1 MKNSTQRTSCVHNS
15 KKSDALSG
23 IMQLSM
29 AILFA
34 FSITTQAEAIEYPSA
49 KVQTAI
55 NQQSKIKIT
64 GTVVDQ
70 AGIPIIG
77 ANITVKNQT
86 GTGTI
91 TDIDGRFTLEIPA
104 NSTLSISYI
113 GYKNQEI
120 RVTSSKPLTINLQD
134 DAEVLDEVVVTA
146 LGIKREEKALGY
158 AVQKVSGDQLTT
170 IKSVD
175 VTSGLN
181 GKIAGLKVENSTEF
195 NEAPNLKLRG
205 ENPLIVIDGVP
216 YKNMSLRDIASDDIE
231 SIDVLKGA
239 TASALYGAR
248 GGSGA
253 VMITTKRGKE
263 EGLQVTVNS
272 STMFNAGYLKLPE
285 VQTSYSSGKNGI
297 YNDNSSYVWGAK
309 LDIGN
314 EAMQYNPYTQ
324 EREMTELTSRGKNNL
339 KNFQELSFI
348 TNNNVSVT
356 QKGKYGSIR
365 TSLTHVY
372 NKGQWP
378 NEKLNKITYTVS
390 GDMKYKK
397 FSSEAGITYNKRFY
411 PNMGGSAYHG
421 TGYIYNLL
429 VWSGSE
435 YDIRDYKNYWK
446 IKDEQSNWWDRGG
459 WYDNPYYIANELTS
473 SDNYDVVN
481 AFVNASY
488 DITSWLKLSLRSG
501 ADMYTEKSET
511 KAPVGSVTGKGEKKG
526 YYSVYQKR
534 GFSTNNDI
542 MLTAEHKFGDISVD
556 GFVGGNIYY
565 YQNDNLSSN
574 TAGGLIIPGY
584 YSLKASVDPAETSK
598 TYNSKQ
604 TNSIYGKIGLAYK
617 SAVFVEATGRNDW
630 SSTLPEETRS
640 YFYPAVS
647 GSVVLS
653 EFIKMPKVIDF
664 WKIRGS
670 WTTTKHDM
678 DVYAINDVYS
688 INTDVWD
695 NMSAAYSPTTIRNS
709 LLSPSQT
716 RSYELGTAIH
726 LFGNR
731 LRLDYTYYNTLK
743 FNNTRNA
750 GLSSVSGYSN
760 TQVNMDE
767 EQVRKGMELSI
778 SGDIIKNRELTW
790 SAMFNWSRD
799 RYYYHKID
807 PVYSTQKPWVAEGE
821 RWD

>member
-15 KKSDALSG
+15 KKSGSLSG

-120 RVTSSKPLTINLQD
+120 RVTSSKPLTIKLQD

-272 STMFNAGYLKLPE
+272 STMFNA
-285 VQTSYSSGKNGI
+285 V
-297 YNDNSSYVWGAK
+297 
-309 LDIGN
+309 
-314 EAMQYNPYTQ
+314 
-324 EREMTELTSRGKNNL
+324 
-339 KNFQELSFI
+339 
-348 TNNNVSVT
+348 
-356 QKGKYGSIR
+356 
-365 TSLTHVY
+365 
-372 NKGQWP
+372 
-378 NEKLNKITYTVS
+378 
-390 GDMKYKK
+390 
-397 FSSEAGITYNKRFY
+397 
-411 PNMGGSAYHG
+411 
-421 TGYIYNLL
+421 
-429 VWSGSE
+429 
-435 YDIRDYKNYWK
+435 
-446 IKDEQSNWWDRGG
+446 
-459 WYDNPYYIANELTS
+459 
-473 SDNYDVVN
+473 
-481 AFVNASY
+481 
-488 DITSWLKLSLRSG
+488 
-501 ADMYTEKSET
+501 
-511 KAPVGSVTGKGEKKG
+511 
-526 YYSVYQKR
+526 
-534 GFSTNNDI
+534 
-542 MLTAEHKFGDISVD
+542 
-556 GFVGGNIYY
+556 
-565 YQNDNLSSN
+565 
-574 TAGGLIIPGY
+574 
-584 YSLKASVDPAETSK
+584 
-598 TYNSKQ
+598 
-604 TNSIYGKIGLAYK
+604 
-617 SAVFVEATGRNDW
+617 
-630 SSTLPEETRS
+630 
-640 YFYPAVS
+640 
-647 GSVVLS
+647 
-653 EFIKMPKVIDF
+653 
-664 WKIRGS
+664 
-670 WTTTKHDM
+670 
-678 DVYAINDVYS
+678 
-688 INTDVWD
+688 
-695 NMSAAYSPTTIRNS
+695 
-709 LLSPSQT
+709 
-716 RSYELGTAIH
+716 
-726 LFGNR
+726 
-731 LRLDYTYYNTLK
+731 
-743 FNNTRNA
+743 
-750 GLSSVSGYSN
+750 
-760 TQVNMDE
+760 
-767 EQVRKGMELSI
+767 
-778 SGDIIKNRELTW
+778 
-790 SAMFNWSRD
+790 
-799 RYYYHKID
+799 
-807 PVYSTQKPWVAEGE
+807 
-821 RWD
+821 

>member
-15 KKSDALSG
+15 KKSGALSG

-91 TDIDGRFTLEIPA
+91 TDIDGRFTLEVPA

-120 RVTSSKPLTINLQD
+120 RVTSSKPLTIKLQD

-205 ENPLIVIDGVP
+205 ESPLIVIDGVP

-263 EGLQVTVNS
+263 EGLRVTVNS

-309 LDIGN
+309 LDVGN

-411 PNMGGSAYHG
+411 PNMGGSSYHG

-501 ADMYTEKSET
+501 ADMYTEKA
-511 KAPVGSVTGKGEKKG
+511 K
-526 YYSVYQKR
+526 
-534 GFSTNNDI
+534 
-542 MLTAEHKFGDISVD
+542 
-556 GFVGGNIYY
+556 
-565 YQNDNLSSN
+565 
-574 TAGGLIIPGY
+574 
-584 YSLKASVDPAETSK
+584 LK
-598 TYNSKQ
+598 
-604 TNSIYGKIGLAYK
+604 
-617 SAVFVEATGRNDW
+617 
-630 SSTLPEETRS
+630 
-640 YFYPAVS
+640 
-647 GSVVLS
+647 
-653 EFIKMPKVIDF
+653 
-664 WKIRGS
+664 
-670 WTTTKHDM
+670 
-678 DVYAINDVYS
+678 
-688 INTDVWD
+688 
-695 NMSAAYSPTTIRNS
+695 
-709 LLSPSQT
+709 
-716 RSYELGTAIH
+716 
-726 LFGNR
+726 
-731 LRLDYTYYNTLK
+731 LR
-743 FNNTRNA
+743 
-750 GLSSVSGYSN
+750 
-760 TQVNMDE
+760 
-767 EQVRKGMELSI
+767 
-778 SGDIIKNRELTW
+778 
-790 SAMFNWSRD
+790 
-799 RYYYHKID
+799 
-807 PVYSTQKPWVAEGE
+807 
-821 RWD
+821 

>member
-15 KKSDALSG
+15 KKSGALSG

-91 TDIDGRFTLEIPA
+91 TDIDGRFTLEVPA

-120 RVTSSKPLTINLQD
+120 RVTSSKPLTIKLQD

-688 INTDVWD
+688 ISTDVWD

-778 SGDIIKNRELTW
+778 SGDIIKNRELT
-790 SAMFNWSRD
+790 
-799 RYYYHKID
+799 
-807 PVYSTQKPWVAEGE
+807 
-821 RWD
+821 

>member
-1 MKNSTQRTSCVHNS
+1 
-15 KKSDALSG
+15 
-23 IMQLSM
+23 M

-91 TDIDGRFTLEIPA
+91 TDIDGRFTLEVPA

-120 RVTSSKPLTINLQD
+120 RITSSKPLTIKLQD

-309 LDIGN
+309 LDVGN

-324 EREMTELTSRGKNNL
+324 EREMTELTSRGK
-339 KNFQELSFI
+339 I
-348 TNNNVSVT
+348 T
-356 QKGKYGSIR
+356 
-365 TSLTHVY
+365 
-372 NKGQWP
+372 
-378 NEKLNKITYTVS
+378 
-390 GDMKYKK
+390 
-397 FSSEAGITYNKRFY
+397 
-411 PNMGGSAYHG
+411 
-421 TGYIYNLL
+421 
-429 VWSGSE
+429 
-435 YDIRDYKNYWK
+435 
-446 IKDEQSNWWDRGG
+446 
-459 WYDNPYYIANELTS
+459 
-473 SDNYDVVN
+473 
-481 AFVNASY
+481 
-488 DITSWLKLSLRSG
+488 
-501 ADMYTEKSET
+501 
-511 KAPVGSVTGKGEKKG
+511 
-526 YYSVYQKR
+526 
-534 GFSTNNDI
+534 
-542 MLTAEHKFGDISVD
+542 
-556 GFVGGNIYY
+556 
-565 YQNDNLSSN
+565 
-574 TAGGLIIPGY
+574 
-584 YSLKASVDPAETSK
+584 
-598 TYNSKQ
+598 
-604 TNSIYGKIGLAYK
+604 
-617 SAVFVEATGRNDW
+617 
-630 SSTLPEETRS
+630 
-640 YFYPAVS
+640 
-647 GSVVLS
+647 
-653 EFIKMPKVIDF
+653 
-664 WKIRGS
+664 
-670 WTTTKHDM
+670 
-678 DVYAINDVYS
+678 
-688 INTDVWD
+688 
-695 NMSAAYSPTTIRNS
+695 
-709 LLSPSQT
+709 
-716 RSYELGTAIH
+716 
-726 LFGNR
+726 
-731 LRLDYTYYNTLK
+731 
-743 FNNTRNA
+743 
-750 GLSSVSGYSN
+750 
-760 TQVNMDE
+760 
-767 EQVRKGMELSI
+767 
-778 SGDIIKNRELTW
+778 
-790 SAMFNWSRD
+790 
-799 RYYYHKID
+799 
-807 PVYSTQKPWVAEGE
+807 
-821 RWD
+821 

>member
-120 RVTSSKPLTINLQD
+120 RVTSSKPLTIKLQD